1 MAITSITSVT
11 ISADCKTLTAVFQ
24 GQPTPANFT
33 NEITAATFSS
43 STIGTLTNTSG
54 STWQWVIT
62 STQAGQTF
70 NGVITIDSLTGA
82 SVSVK
87 TFLLG
92 HCEIDCCIAGFLHKV
107 INCDCECDKCD
118 EDLHT
123 AQKIKLLIEAAKHS
137 TYSTANLTDAV
148 NKYKKAKE
156 FCDADCGCG
165 C

>member
-1 MAITSITSVT
+1 MLISAEISKDCKLLKLKFDADDTYEVT
-11 ISADCKTLTAVFQ
+11 ITNHITGTEYTDDLNTDVN
-24 GQPTPANFT
+24 GNFT
-33 NEITAATFSS
+33 VDSEDF
-43 STIGTLTNTSG
+43 GEL
-54 STWQWVIT
+54 
-62 STQAGQTF
+62 F
-70 NGVITIDSLTGA
+70 NGVFEIVDVDNTVTKLE
-82 SVSVK
+82 V
-87 TFLLG
+87 G

-123 AQKIKLLIEAAKHS
+123 AQKIRLLIEAAKHS

>member
-1 MAITSITSVT
+1 MLTLAEVSK
-11 ISADCKTLTAVFQ
+11 DCKFLKLRFNVEASY
-24 GQPTPANFT
+24 
-33 NEITAATFSS
+33 EITVTNHITTTTYTD
-43 STIGTLTNTSG
+43 TITTDEDGYYELDSEDFG
-54 STWQWVIT
+54 EV
-62 STQAGQTF
+62 F
-70 NGVITIDSLTGA
+70 NGVFEIVDEDNNTTKLEI
-82 SVSVK
+82 
-87 TFLLG
+87 G
-92 HCEIDCCIAGFLHKV
+92 HCEINCCIAGFLHKV

>member
-1 MAITSITSVT
+1 MLTFAEVSK
-11 ISADCKTLTAVFQ
+11 DCKFLKLKFNAEDSY
-24 GQPTPANFT
+24 
-33 NEITAATFSS
+33 EITVTNHITTTTYND
-43 STIGTLTNTSG
+43 TITTDEDGYYELDSEDFG
-54 STWQWVIT
+54 EV
-62 STQAGQTF
+62 F
-70 NGVITIDSLTGA
+70 NGVFEIVDEDNSTTKLEI
-82 SVSVK
+82 
-87 TFLLG
+87 G
-92 HCEIDCCIAGFLHKV
+92 HCEINCCIAGFLHKV

>member
-1 MAITSITSVT
+1 MLTLAEVSK
-11 ISADCKTLTAVFQ
+11 DCKFLKLRFNVEDSY
-24 GQPTPANFT
+24 
-33 NEITAATFSS
+33 EITVTNHITTTTYTD
-43 STIGTLTNTSG
+43 TITTDEDGYYELDSEDFG
-54 STWQWVIT
+54 EV
-62 STQAGQTF
+62 F
-70 NGVITIDSLTGA
+70 NGVFEIVDEDNNTTKLEI
-82 SVSVK
+82 
-87 TFLLG
+87 G
-92 HCEIDCCIAGFLHKV
+92 HCEINCCIAGFLHKV